1 MTNRINV
8 LLLGQSAAR
17 LDVLQEMV
25 SGEPD
30 IRVARKLLTPDIR
43 APLAELPS
51 RPDILLLD
59 LGENWRSELQGLQA
73 DESTQP
79 IPPMIVLGVS
89 ENADMMRR
97 AMQAGAR
104 DFHGDDVSDEEL
116 VASIKRIGLEAQ
128 LSRKRSLGSLTV
140 VMNGKGGAGSSFVSS
155 CLATAPALSRRY
167 RNASVALL
175 DLDVQFGDLP
185 IYFDMKCD
193 DSLIQALGTVNELD
207 PVALEGL
214 MRVHESGVR
223 ILAGRHDGIQDRPT
237 FANAD
242 VGTLLR
248 LLTRVHDHVVVDLP
262 RHFDAASVAALELA
276 DDVIVVT
283 QQTVPHVRDA
293 RFVVGLL
300 RDVGLP
306 DKSVKVLVN
315 RYDKGS
321 QVRMPDVRDVF
332 EGFDVFTVPNDYKR
346 ALFCVDNGIPLLQK
360 WPKSPIAR
368 SIVSLAETL
377 WPNYARAVG
386 ESARTRWFV
395 REGVA

>member
-1 MTNRINV
+1 MASRINI
-8 LLLGQSAAR
+8 LLLGRSTAR
-17 LDVLQEMV
+17 LDVLQDMMA
-25 SGEPD
+25 GEPG
-30 IRVARKLLTPDIR
+30 IRVARKVLTSGVR
-43 APLAELPS
+43 SPLADLPS
-51 RPDILLLD
+51 RPDVLLLD
-59 LGENWRSELQGLQA
+59 LGEGWRDELRSVRA
-73 DESTQP
+73 DEAAQP
-79 IPPMIVLGVS
+79 LPPLIVLGVA
-89 ENADMMRR
+89 ENADMMRA

-116 VASIKRIGLEAQ
+116 VGSVKRIGLEAQ
-128 LSRKRSLGSLTV
+128 LSGKRALGSLTV

-155 CLATAPALSRRY
+155 SLATAPALSRSY
-167 RNASVALL
+167 RGSRVALV
-175 DLDVQFGDLP
+175 DLDVRFGDLP
-185 IYFDMKCD
+185 VYFDMKCD
-193 DSLIQALGTVNELD
+193 DSLIQALGTANELD

-214 MRVHESGVR
+214 MRTHASGVR
-223 ILAGRHDGIQDRPT
+223 ILAGRHEGMQDRPT

-276 DDVIVVT
+276 DDVVVVT
-283 QQTVPHVRDA
+283 QQTVPHVRDT

-315 RYDKGS
+315 RHDKGS

-332 EGFDVFTVPNDYKR
+332 DGFDVLTVPNDYKR
-346 ALFCVDNGIPLLQK
+346 ATFCVDNGVPLLQK

-368 SIVSLAETL
+368 SFVELAGKL
-377 WPNYARAVG
+377 WPDYARAAG
-386 ESARTRWFV
+386 GKAGTRWFGGA
-395 REGVA
+395 RA